1 MNPAPPPRGR
11 YDAMTIYGVKRL
23 FKNRRPGDV
32 ASMMGKAGF
41 VTDASGDG
49 TFITMRDAGSTR
61 DPSPLS
67 IRWYCTRSAAGTEVL
82 YFADS
87 ALRQQCLEAF
97 LDAVADG
104 DLDSIPELVAAMRL
118 TATQDGPDG
127 Q

>member
-1 MNPAPPPRGR
+1 
-11 YDAMTIYGVKRL
+11 MTIYGVKRL

-41 VTDASGDG
+41 VAAAWKDGSFVTMLDVDAPLGL
-49 TFITMRDAGSTR
+49 TR
-61 DPSPLS
+61 LPL
-67 IRWYCTRSAAGTEVL
+67 RWYCVETAEGTEVRH
-82 YFADS
+82 FAVS
-87 ALRQQCLEAF
+87 ALQQRRLESF

-118 TATQDGPDG
+118 TAAQDGPDG